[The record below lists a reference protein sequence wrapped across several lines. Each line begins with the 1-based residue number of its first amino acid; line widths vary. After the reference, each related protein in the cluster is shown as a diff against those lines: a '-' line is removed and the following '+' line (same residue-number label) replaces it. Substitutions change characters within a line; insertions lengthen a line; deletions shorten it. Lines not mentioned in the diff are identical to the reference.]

1 MKPNFGGSWEIP
13 SQTLAAA
20 GGSFSHYSIAFSAGE
35 SGESEGGSASR
46 VSIT

>member
-20 GGSFSHYSIAFSAGE
+20 GGSFSHYSIAFSADMG
-35 SGESEGGSASR
+35 R
-46 VSIT
+46 VGRVKVALQAG